1 MRNDLHAPTFLTS
14 TIAYPFPCGTHMSCL
29 SSTSR
34 NSFLPHCK
42 LWWQVRSSRPETPTA
57 RHRGAQPRCPGMRL
71 RRPVF
76 SLATAA
82 SRLGQRHGKEKRPA
96 PWGEVEAA
104 DVGAIE
110 GEPVG
115 SRVGSGAWT
124 MSGMRADLSVRHTTS
139 RAHDCWGA
147 RLGAGWLPA
156 CEPGVGCER
165 C

>member
-1 MRNDLHAPTFLTS
+1 
-14 TIAYPFPCGTHMSCL
+14 
-29 SSTSR
+29 
-34 NSFLPHCK
+34 
-42 LWWQVRSSRPETPTA
+42 
-57 RHRGAQPRCPGMRL
+57 
-71 RRPVF
+71 
-76 SLATAA
+76 
-82 SRLGQRHGKEKRPA
+82 
-96 PWGEVEAA
+96 
-104 DVGAIE
+104 VGAIE

-165 C
+165 R